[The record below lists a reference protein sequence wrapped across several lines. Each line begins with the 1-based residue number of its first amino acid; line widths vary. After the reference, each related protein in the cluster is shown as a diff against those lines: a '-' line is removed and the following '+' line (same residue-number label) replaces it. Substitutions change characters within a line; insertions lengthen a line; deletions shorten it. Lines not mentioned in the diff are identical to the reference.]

1 MEVQVL
7 CLNTVW
13 LFVWLC
19 FTPPQKRYN
28 VWAQRGYLCLSAW
41 SLPLMWYNSFHYC
54 TIEYSVIFFTL
65 LDKVQCVS
73 TVLLIILLSLTTN
86 EVLLPLHT
94 VLPGLTGRAST
105 CVGGTDSLLRD
116 GLGLLSSLDN
126 LLVQVLNILTFLINS
141 IPEVTV
147 QTNLKFM
154 MHLIRVNFIHR
165 INISYTSH
173 NSH

>member
-1 MEVQVL
+1 MEVHVL
-7 CLNTVW
+7 CLNRVW

-41 SLPLMWYNSFHYC
+41 SLPLMWYNSFHHC
-54 TIEYSVIFFTL
+54 SIDYSVVIFFTL
-65 LDKVQCVS
+65 LDPLLQIRYNVWVQYF
-73 TVLLIILLSLTTN
+73 TTN
-86 EVLLPLHT
+86 KVLLPLHT
-94 VLPGLTGRAST
+94 VLSGLTGRAST

-116 GLGLLSSLDN
+116 RLGLLSSLDN